1 MERTYGENS
10 DHLEGEKEEK
20 VLDGEEEKKKE
31 RVEEKEE
38 NDEDLGSGRRRRRRK
53 MRSTRTRRRG
63 RETLSINMESEWRG
77 QMGRF
82 ILRINS
88 NFSTKYISK

>member
-1 MERTYGENS
+1 MERTYGETS

-20 VLDGEEEKKKE
+20 VLDGEEEKNKE
-31 RVEEKEE
+31 KVEEKEE
-38 NDEDLGSGRRRRRRK
+38 NDDDLGSGRRRK
-53 MRSTRTRRRG
+53 MRSTRTRRRR
-63 RETLSINMESEWRG
+63 RETLSINMESEWKG